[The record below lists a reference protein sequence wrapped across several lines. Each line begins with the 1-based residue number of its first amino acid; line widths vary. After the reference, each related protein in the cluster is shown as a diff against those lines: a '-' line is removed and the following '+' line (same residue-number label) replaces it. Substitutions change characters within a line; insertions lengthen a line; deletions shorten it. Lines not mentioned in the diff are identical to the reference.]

1 MSYAVIETGGKQY
14 RVTVGQALEIEKL
27 DGAVGD
33 EVTLGRVLL
42 VAGEG
47 STSVGTPV
55 VEGAAVKATILAQ
68 HKADK
73 VIVFKMKPKKRYRRL
88 KGHRQ
93 QLTRLTITDI
103 VAG

>member
-1 MSYAVIETGGKQY
+1 LVSYAVIETGGKQY
-14 RVTVGQALEIEKL
+14 RVAVGQAIEVEKL
-27 DGAVGD
+27 NGDVGD
-33 EVTLGRVLL
+33 EVTLERVLL

-47 STSVGTPV
+47 KTAIGTPV
-55 VEGAAVKATILAQ
+55 VEGASVKATIDAQ

-73 VIVFKMKPKKRYRRL
+73 VIVFKMKAKKRYRRL

-103 VAG
+103 AG